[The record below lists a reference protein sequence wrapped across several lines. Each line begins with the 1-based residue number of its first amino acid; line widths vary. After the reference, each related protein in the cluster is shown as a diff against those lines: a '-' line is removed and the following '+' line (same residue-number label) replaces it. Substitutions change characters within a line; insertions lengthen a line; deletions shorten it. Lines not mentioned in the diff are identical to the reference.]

1 MQLIWSDLGAQ
12 LLGSASRAERE
23 VVLVAPFIKSSVV
36 GAIFEELRR
45 DVHVRVVTRWRVEE
59 LASGVSDLS
68 VWSDI
73 ATRGNARLS
82 LINNLHSKYYRF
94 DNEIFLGSANLTL
107 MGLGLR
113 LPGNYESFVSTQVA
127 ELSSSQFE
135 SDLTQRSLIVD
146 ELVYERAK
154 DAVERFKRINPLS
167 LVGYGDDIM
176 LPTSPEVRPDN
187 LLAASSER
195 ALKNLSWLPVTR
207 SPEIVFKVYSGNI
220 ESASEDAV
228 SGVRLDLEELQVP
241 HGIGSEEA
249 FNAVIRARLELSVI
263 CTVLDRF
270 LDRPRRFGEIRA
282 FLKPYL
288 IAGEDET
295 LSWQTLM
302 RWLLFFCPGKYGSHT
317 ANYSEIFYLL

>member
-1 MQLIWSDLGAQ
+1 MRLIWSELGTE

-23 VVLVAPFIKSSVV
+23 VVLVAPFIKSSIV
-36 GAIFEELRR
+36 GAIFEALHN
-45 DVHVRVVTRWRVEE
+45 DVHVKIFTRWRVEE
-59 LASGVSDLS
+59 LASGVSDLN
-68 VWSDI
+68 VWSDV
-73 ATRGNARLS
+73 ASRGNSSLS

-94 DNEIFLGSANLTL
+94 DSEIFLGSANLTL

-113 LPGNYESFVSTQVA
+113 LPGNYETFVTTRVT

-135 SDLTQRSLIVD
+135 NDLIQRSLIVD
-146 ELVYERAK
+146 ELVYERATH
-154 DAVERFKRINPLS
+154 AVERFKSINPVS
-167 LVGYGDDIM
+167 FVGYGDDII
-176 LPTSPEVRPDN
+176 LPTSPEVRVDK
-187 LLAASSER
+187 LAAASSER
-195 ALKNLSWLPVTR
+195 TLKNLCWLPVTR
-207 SPEIVFKVYSGNI
+207 SPEIVYKVYSGNT
-220 ESASEDAV
+220 ESASVDAV
-228 SGVRLDLEELQVP
+228 SGVKLDLEELQVP
-241 HGIGSEEA
+241 HGIRSEEA

-288 IAGEDET
+288 LAGEDET

-302 RWLLFFCPGKYGSHT
+302 RWLLFFCPGKYVSHT

>member
-1 MQLIWSDLGAQ
+1 MRLIWSDLGAE
-12 LLGSASRAERE
+12 LLDSASRAERE

-36 GAIFEELRR
+36 GAIFEELAR
-45 DVHVRVVTRWRVEE
+45 DVRVKVVTRWRVEE
-59 LASGVSDLS
+59 LAFGVSDLS
-68 VWSDI
+68 VWHDI
-73 ATRGNARLS
+73 ATRENSSLS

-113 LPGNYESFVSTQVA
+113 LPGNYESFVSTRVA

-135 SDLTQRSLIVD
+135 NDLIQRSLIVD
-146 ELVYERAK
+146 EFVYERAAH
-154 DAVERFKRINPLS
+154 AVERFKGVNPVS
-167 LVGYGDDIM
+167 FVGYGDDII
-176 LPTSPEVRPDN
+176 LPSSPEVRVDK
-187 LLAASSER
+187 LAAASSER

-207 SPEIVFKVYSGNI
+207 SPEIVFKVYSGDT

-228 SGVRLDLEELQVP
+228 LGVRLDLEELQVP
-241 HGIGSEEA
+241 QGIGSEEA

-282 FLKPYL
+282 FLKPHL
-288 IAGEDET
+288 LAGEDET
-295 LSWQTLM
+295 TTWQTLM
-302 RWLLFFCPGKYGSHT
+302 RWLLFFCPEKYGSHT